1 VKATAHRTAA
11 VTPSATVRLGALVA
25 DARARGE
32 KILSLSVGEPDFP
45 TPPHIVEAA
54 KRALDDGFTKYTNPM
69 GIPELREAIAATAAT
84 GNRIPAKAADVMVTP
99 TKHAVYCAIMALV
112 DPGDEVILPDPGWV
126 SYEPMVR
133 LAGGVP
139 VPVPADES
147 TGFRMTAKTVAP
159 WVTPRTKA
167 IVLNSPSNPAGSVL
181 SWDETRALADLC
193 IDRDLFLLSDEIY
206 ERLVYDVPHVS
217 PASLDGMWER
227 TVTMSGFSKTYAMT
241 GWRLGWL
248 IAAKPLLSEISKIQE
263 HTLTCATA
271 FAQKGGVAA
280 LSGPQEDLK
289 RMVEEFRVR
298 RGVMMEGLAKL
309 GWPCSRPDGAFYAFP
324 RTGDEPSVELA
335 QRLLTEA
342 KVAVVPGAAFGRA
355 GEHHLRLSFA
365 TNQGVIR
372 EALEA
377 IAAVV

>member
-1 VKATAHRTAA
+1 MQATARRTAA

-54 KRALDDGFTKYTNPM
+54 KKALDDGFTKYTNPM

-84 GNRIPAKAADVMVTP
+84 TNRIPAKATDVMVTP

-126 SYEPMVR
+126 SYAPMVR

-147 TGFRMTAKTVAP
+147 TGFRMTAQAIAGF
-159 WVTPRTKA
+159 VTKRTKA
-167 IVLNSPSNPAGSVL
+167 VLLNSPSNPAGSVL

-193 IDRDLFLLSDEIY
+193 VERDLFLLSDEIY

-248 IAAKPLLSEISKIQE
+248 ITAKPLLAEISKVQE
-263 HTLTCATA
+263 HTLTCATS
-271 FAQKGGVAA
+271 FAQKAGVAA
-280 LSGPQEDLK
+280 LTGPQEDLK
-289 RMVEEFRVR
+289 RMVEEFRAR
-298 RGVMMEGLAKL
+298 RDVMMAGVSKL
-309 GWPCSRPDGAFYAFP
+309 GWRCSRPDGAFYVFP
-324 RTGDEPSVELA
+324 QTGEESSEAVA

-342 KVAVVPGAAFGRA
+342 KVAVVPGSAFGRA

-365 TNQGVIR
+365 TSQGVIR

-377 IAAVV
+377 IAGVL

>member
-1 VKATAHRTAA
+1 MQATARRTAA

-54 KRALDDGFTKYTNPM
+54 KKALDDGFTKYTNPM

-84 GNRIPAKAADVMVTP
+84 TNRIPAKATDVMVTP

-126 SYEPMVR
+126 SYAPMVR

-139 VPVPADES
+139 VPVPADDS
-147 TGFRMTAKTVAP
+147 TGFRMTAQAIAGF
-159 WVTPRTKA
+159 VTKRTKA
-167 IVLNSPSNPAGSVL
+167 VLLNSPSNPAGSVL

-193 IDRDLFLLSDEIY
+193 VERDLFLLSDEIY

-248 IAAKPLLSEISKIQE
+248 ITAKPLLAEISKVQE
-263 HTLTCATA
+263 HTLTCATS
-271 FAQKGGVAA
+271 FAQKAGVAA
-280 LSGPQEDLK
+280 LTGPQEDLK
-289 RMVEEFRVR
+289 RMVEEFRAR
-298 RGVMMEGLAKL
+298 RDVMMAGVSKL
-309 GWPCSRPDGAFYAFP
+309 GWRCSRPDGAFYVFP
-324 RTGDEPSVELA
+324 QTGEESSEAVA

-342 KVAVVPGAAFGRA
+342 KVAVVPGSAFGRA

-365 TNQGVIR
+365 TSQGVIR

-377 IAAVV
+377 IAGVL